1 MNDKRVHHQGRP
13 RAREHGYSMIEL
25 SVALVVALFLLNGMF
40 MIMQNTRKTSS
51 NQTALA
57 QLQDEERVAM
67 TMITDV
73 IQQAGYYPNPQT
85 TDPTIMFTTDTT
97 FGTAGQTIAGATNG
111 NGDTITVRYQGDSS
125 NSVIDCLG
133 NTIPNN
139 TMEEMQFSVQAGT
152 NNNGALEL
160 VCTINGNTVPLVP
173 NVHSLSIWYG
183 IDANASGSTN
193 TYLQQ
198 ASMGTYWTDVHSVKI
213 TVTFVNPLYGQPGQ
227 TNAATN
233 QYISFTR
240 VIGVMAQTGV
250 NSLTLF

>member
-1 MNDKRVHHQGRP
+1 MNDKRVHHQGCA
-13 RAREHGYSMIEL
+13 RARERGYSMIEL
-25 SVALVVALFLLNGMF
+25 SVALVIALFLLNGMF
-40 MIMQNTRKTSS
+40 MILQNTRKTST

-85 TDPTIMFTTDTT
+85 NDLTTVFVSDTT
-97 FGTAGQTIAGATNG
+97 FGTAGQSIAGGTNG

-133 NTIPNN
+133 NSIANGNPP
-139 TMEEMQFSVQAGT
+139 EEMQFSVQAGT

-160 VCTINGNTVPLVP
+160 VCTINGGNAIPLVP
-173 NVHSLSIWYG
+173 NVHSLSISYG

-193 TYLQQ
+193 TYLPA
-198 ASMGTYWTDVHSVKI
+198 ASMATYWTDVHSVMI
-213 TVTFVNPLYGQPGQ
+213 TVQFVNPLYGQPGQ
-227 TNAATN
+227 TTK

-250 NSLTLF
+250 NSLTLY